1 MSTSMKAANGLIWLP
16 LSAVLIALDQV
27 TKLWIVHHFALYER
41 YTVLPVLDITL
52 AYNKGAA
59 FSFLEDASGWQR
71 WLFTGL
77 AFAVGIGIIGW
88 MRRLNGRI
96 QWLLCCALSLILA
109 GALGNVIDRLRI
121 GHVVDFILVHWDN
134 NPFPAFNVAD
144 SAITVGA
151 VFLLYDAWRESR
163 GAKRANV

>member
-1 MSTSMKAANGLIWLP
+1 MTVALI
-16 LSAVLIALDQV
+16 VIDQV

-41 YTVLPVLDITL
+41 VYVLPVLDITL

-59 FSFLEDASGWQR
+59 FSFLEIASGWQR

-77 AFAVGIGIIGW
+77 AVAVGIGILGW
-88 MRRLNGRI
+88 MRRLNGRM

-109 GALGNVIDRLRI
+109 GALGNVIDRMRI

-134 NPFPAFNVAD
+134 STVSRHSTSRIRPSLSGPCFCCLMPGGRAD
-144 SAITVGA
+144 
-151 VFLLYDAWRESR
+151 
-163 GAKRANV
+163 GAKRASV